1 MKRCLL
7 LILFIITACFLQAAV
22 IVVKPGSSLQSIKAA
37 IKVANAGD
45 TIEIYPGTYHEG
57 NIVIDKKLYIKGIDF
72 PVIDGDRKFEILSLK
87 ADGITV
93 EGLQVQHGG
102 YSSYND
108 IAAIKLYNV
117 SSVTV
122 RNNRVFDTFFAIYS
136 LHASHCTIEKN
147 VIRSFA
153 KNELSSANGIHCW
166 KSDHM
171 MIRNNQISGHR
182 DGIYFEFV
190 TESVI
195 RENVS
200 TGNVRY
206 GLHFMF
212 SHQNTYILN
221 KFSDNGAG
229 VAVMYSHHVKMIA
242 NEFSNNWGS
251 AAYGLLLKDISDSK
265 IQANKF
271 TGNTCGIYME
281 GTNRIAVNR
290 NRFSRNGW
298 AVKIQA
304 SCNDNSIN
312 YNNFIANTFDVATN
326 GSLVL
331 NNFSHNYWDK
341 YEGYDLD
348 RNKVGDIP
356 FRPVTLYSMI
366 VEQDPT
372 SLMLFR
378 SVMVSLLDKAEKV
391 IPGITPVNLTDD
403 FPFMKPIRL

>member
-1 MKRCLL
+1 MKSG
-7 LILFIITACFLQAAV
+7 ILVIMFLNILCITRAAV
-22 IVVKPGSSLQSIKAA
+22 IVVHPGSKLSSIRNA
-37 IKVANAGD
+37 ISIAVAGD
-45 TIEIYPGTYHEG
+45 TIEIYPGLYKEG
-57 NIVIDKKLYIKGIDF
+57 NIIVDKKLYIRGINY
-72 PVIDGDRKFEILSLK
+72 PVLDGEKKFEILSLK
-87 ADGITV
+87 ANGITV
-93 EGLQVQHGG
+93 EGLQLQHGG

-108 IAAIKLYNV
+108 IAAIKIYNA
-117 SSVTV
+117 SSVTI
-122 RNNRVFDTFFAIYS
+122 RNNRLFDTFFAIYS
-136 LHASHCTIEKN
+136 LHGSFCTIERN
-147 VIRSFA
+147 NIRSAA

-171 MIRNNQISGHR
+171 MIRNNYISGHR

-190 TESVI
+190 TYSII
-195 RENVS
+195 RENIS

-212 SHQNTYILN
+212 SHENSYILN
-221 KFSDNGAG
+221 TFSDNGAG
-229 VAVMYSHHVKMIA
+229 VAVMYSHHVKMIG
-242 NEFSNNWGS
+242 NTFSNNWGG

-265 IQANKF
+265 IQANQF
-271 TGNTCGIYME
+271 TANTCGIYME

-290 NRFSRNGW
+290 NRFSHNGW

-331 NNFSHNYWDK
+331 NNFNHNYWDK
-341 YEGYDLD
+341 YEGYDLN
-348 RNKVGDIP
+348 RNKIGDIP

-372 SLMLFR
+372 TLMLFR
-378 SVMVSLLDKAEKV
+378 SVMVTLLDKAEKV
-391 IPGITPVNLTDD
+391 IPGITPFDLKDD
-403 FPFMKPIRL
+403 YPFMKPIAL